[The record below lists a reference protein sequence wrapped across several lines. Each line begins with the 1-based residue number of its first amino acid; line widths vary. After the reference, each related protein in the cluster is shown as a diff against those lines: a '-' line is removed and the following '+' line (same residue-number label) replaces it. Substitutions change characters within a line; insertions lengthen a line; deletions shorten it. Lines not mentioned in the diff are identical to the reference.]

1 MDEQLL
7 GYVELLRGV
16 FEPGRVRTGSP
27 VTADQLANVEYKLGI
42 TLPEEYKAVASSL
55 GYVCEGDAGE
65 LVIFGIA
72 PMDHGCPLEVDLLQ
86 LPPSAH
92 ETEAVIPLVRLAVAD
107 EPTRLVVLDAHGE
120 LRILVGAHHL
130 ESPASASFRAELQR
144 VLQTAVEARM
154 EAIARAA
161 GVQPGHDDDALAP
174 GQASVQLFAVPR
186 DVVAALKKEPAV
198 VDEITL
204 YTSVE
209 EFREQTLAW
218 EKTLGPAAS
227 PTTKELVR
235 RMRWLLGQRGIA
247 KLKHFITGEAEI
259 PRWTDA
265 IVASFG
271 ETAIESLA
279 LRGKT
284 ELPSEG
290 TDTIRMLSAGEVK
303 QVAAGLDGAEGR
315 LRAGYQPAALR
326 ARGLY
331 NVDAPNEAAFLEELV
346 ALWDTVE
353 DGIRE
358 AATPD
363 CGWVVRRT
371 ERAPLFSR

>member
-16 FEPGRVRTGSP
+16 FEPARVRTGTPAS
-27 VTADQLANVEYKLGI
+27 ADELANVEYKLGL
-42 TLPEEYKAVASSL
+42 TLPDEYKAAVSTL
-55 GYVCEGDAGE
+55 GYLCAGDAGE
-65 LVIFGIA
+65 LVIYGVA
-72 PMDHGCPLEVDLLQ
+72 PIDHDCPHEVDLLHV
-86 LPPSAH
+86 PPSVH
-92 ETEAVIPLVRLAVAD
+92 ETVAVIPLVRLAIAG
-107 EPTRLVVLDAHGE
+107 EPTRVLVLDAHGQ
-120 LRILVGAHHL
+120 LRLLVGAQL
-130 ESPASASFRAELQR
+130 QAAESVRAELQR
-144 VLQTAVEARM
+144 MMRSAVEARM
-154 EAIARAA
+154 EAIAEAA
-161 GVQPGHDDDALAP
+161 GAGPALGAQDDGEPGA

-209 EFREQTLAW
+209 EFREQTVAW
-218 EKTLGPAAS
+218 EKTLGPAGS

-247 KLKHFITGEAEI
+247 KLRHFITGEAEV

-265 IVASFG
+265 IVACFG
-271 ETAIESLA
+271 DAATESLA

-284 ELPSEG
+284 ALPSEG
-290 TDTIRMLSAGEVK
+290 TDTIRILAAGEVK
-303 QVAAGLDGAEGR
+303 QVAAALDGAEQR
-315 LRAGYQPAALR
+315 LRAGYQPEVLR

-331 NVDAPNEAAFLEELV
+331 NLDAPNEAAFLEELV

-353 DGIRE
+353 DGIRD
-358 AATPD
+358 AARQE
-363 CGWVVRRT
+363 CGWIIRRT
-371 ERAPLFSR
+371 EGR